1 MAERERLYYFDN
13 LKVALTVLLIAHHV
27 GQAYGPTGGTWPIQ
41 ETARAALLGP
51 FFTVNRSFF
60 MSLFFLI
67 SGYFVARSFD
77 ANPGWPFVKS
87 RLLRLGIPL
96 LVFSLLMIPLQILVF
111 GAPGSDG
118 PGSAWPIDVGY
129 MWYVEHLLLFSLGYA
144 LWRMALGRRFSEA
157 EQRSASRAWPLRVW
171 HVLVFSLILAPVL
184 AVVRIPFPIDRWD
197 YLLGF
202 FRVAFADVPRDLA
215 FFVLGIVAFRRN
227 WLKTVTAKAG
237 RNWLLVGVA
246 LAASWYAYSMGLYRV
261 IPLDGAAFDVV
272 RVTWEA
278 LLCSSLSI
286 GLIVLFRGR
295 INVHG
300 RFAVALGKSQY
311 AAYIFHV
318 PVILAFQ
325 LAILNVNLPPLA
337 KFALVTVA
345 SVPATF
351 ALANAVRRPLHL

>member
-67 SGYFVARSFD
+67 SGYFAARSFD

-96 LVFSLLMIPLQILVF
+96 LVFSLLMIPLQIFVF

-118 PGSAWPIDVGY
+118 PRSAWPIDVGY

-144 LWRMALGRRFSEA
+144 LWRATLGRRA
-157 EQRSASRAWPLRVW
+157 APTVCVLRPLRVW

-184 AVVRIPFPIDRWD
+184 AMVRIPFPIDRWD

-215 FFVLGIVAFRRN
+215 FFVLGIMALRRD
-227 WLKTVTAKAG
+227 WLKSISARAG

-246 LAASWYAYSMGLYRV
+246 LAAFWYAYSMGLYRV

-272 RVTWEA
+272 RVTWES

-286 GLIVLFRGR
+286 GLIVLFRER

-325 LAILNVNLPPLA
+325 FAILNVSLPPLA
-337 KFALVTVA
+337 KFALVTLA

-351 ALANAVRRPLHL
+351 AIANAVRRPLHL

>member
-67 SGYFVARSFD
+67 SGYFAARSFD
-77 ANPGWPFVKS
+77 AKPGWPFVKS

-96 LVFSLLMIPLQILVF
+96 LVFSLLMIPLQIFVF
-111 GAPGSDG
+111 SAPGSDG

-144 LWRMALGRRFSEA
+144 LWRAALGRRA
-157 EQRSASRAWPLRVW
+157 APTVCASRPLRVW

-246 LAASWYAYSMGLYRV
+246 LAAFWYAYSMGLYRV
-261 IPLDGAAFDVV
+261 FPLDGAAFDVV

-278 LLCSSLSI
+278 LLCSSLCI
-286 GLIVLFRGR
+286 GLIVLFRDR
-295 INVHG
+295 INVPG
-300 RFAVALGKSQY
+300 RLAVALGTSQY

-325 LAILNVNLPPLA
+325 FAILNVSLPPLA
-337 KFALVTVA
+337 KFALVTLA

-351 ALANAVRRPLHL
+351 AIANAVRRPLHL

>member
-1 MAERERLYYFDN
+1 MAERERLYYLDN

-77 ANPGWPFVKS
+77 AKPGWPFVKS
-87 RLLRLGIPL
+87 RLLRLGVPL
-96 LVFSLLMIPLQILVF
+96 LVFSLLMIPLQIFVF

-129 MWYVEHLLLFSLGYA
+129 MWYVEHLLIFSLAYA
-144 LWRMALGRRFSEA
+144 LWRVIRGRRGAPIPTEA
-157 EQRSASRAWPLRVW
+157 HPLRVW
-171 HVLVFSLILAPVL
+171 SVLVFAVLLA
-184 AVVRIPFPIDRWD
+184 AASAAIRIAYPIDRWV

-202 FRVAFADVPRDLA
+202 FRVAFADVPRDLS

-237 RNWLLVGVA
+237 RNWLVVGVA
-246 LAASWYAYSMGLYRV
+246 LVAFWYAYALGLYK
-261 IPLDGAAFDVV
+261 ILPISGIGFDVV
-272 RVTWEA
+272 RVLWEA
-278 LLCSSLSI
+278 VLCCALCI
-286 GLIVLFRGR
+286 GLIVLFRER

-300 RFAVALGKSQY
+300 RLAVALGKSQY

-325 LAILNVNLPPLA
+325 FAILNVSLPPLA
-337 KFALVTVA
+337 KFALVTLA
-345 SVPATF
+345 SIPATF
-351 ALANAVRRPLHL
+351 VIANAVRRPLHL

>member
-1 MAERERLYYFDN
+1 MAERDRLYYFDN

-67 SGYFVARSFD
+67 SGYFTAMSYGGKE
-77 ANPGWPFVKS
+77 GWPFVKS
-87 RLLRLGIPL
+87 RLLRLGVPL
-96 LVFSLLMIPLQILVF
+96 LVFALLMIPLEIFVF
-111 GAPGSDG
+111 GAPGSNG
-118 PGSAWPIDVGY
+118 AGKAWPIDVGY
-129 MWYVEHLLLFSLGYA
+129 MWYVEHLLIFSLGYA
-144 LWRMALGRRFSEA
+144 LWRAALGRRTA
-157 EQRSASRAWPLRVW
+157 PTVCASRPLRVW

-202 FRVAFADVPRDLA
+202 FRVALADVPRDLA

-237 RNWLLVGVA
+237 RNWLILGVG
-246 LAASWYAYSMGLYRV
+246 LAAFWYAYSMGLYRV
-261 IPLDGAAFDVV
+261 IPLDGVAFDVV

-286 GLIVLFRGR
+286 GLIVLFRER

-300 RFAVALGKSQY
+300 RLAVALGKSQY
-311 AAYIFHV
+311 ASYIFHV

-325 LAILNVNLPPLA
+325 FAILNVSLPPLA
-337 KFALVTVA
+337 KFALVTLA

-351 ALANAVRRPLHL
+351 AIANAVRRPLHL